1 MKLLVDENLS
11 ARVAAMLRDGGHD
24 AVHVT
29 AVGLGSTGDE
39 GILRAAADDGSI
51 VVTADADFGA
61 LLALRGDR
69 RPSVLMLRSSDHLT
83 PQQQAQL
90 IIAALERIPSELDE
104 GAVASVTPERIR
116 LRLLPITPE
125 DRG

>member
-1 MKLLVDENLS
+1 
-11 ARVAAMLRDGGHD
+11 
-24 AVHVT
+24 
-29 AVGLGSTGDE
+29 
-39 GILRAAADDGSI
+39 
-51 VVTADADFGA
+51 VTADADFGT
-61 LLALRGDR
+61 LLALRGDS

-90 IIAALERIPSELDE
+90 IIAAVERIRSELDE

-125 DRG
+125 DSSG